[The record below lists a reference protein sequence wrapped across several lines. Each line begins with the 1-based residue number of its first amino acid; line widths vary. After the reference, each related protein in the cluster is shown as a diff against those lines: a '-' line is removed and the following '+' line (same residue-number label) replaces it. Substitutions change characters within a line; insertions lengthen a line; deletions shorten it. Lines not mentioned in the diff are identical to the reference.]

1 VEISSLGQDDLVLS
15 AGSLPRAGF
24 RDRVAAAVAGG
35 FSGISLW
42 ARQSERDKADGLDDV
57 EMRAILVDN
66 GLVVTEIE
74 AVSDVLGT
82 PATIT
87 SAGPREATCYR
98 IADALGARSIS
109 LVEGAGPPLDVG
121 LAARAFGAVC
131 DRAAI
136 SGLLVHIEYWP
147 GSRADLATAIAIVRK
162 AARRN
167 GGLLVDSWHTTRG
180 PGSLAVLAAVTDVPI
195 VAVQLTDGPLA
206 QDGEYLDETMHRRLV
221 PGDGEFDLDG
231 IIRML
236 DARGSTAPLAVE
248 VMSDALARLPAVE
261 VGRRLGEAT
270 RAVVDHA
277 RGAR

>member
-1 VEISSLGQDDLVLS
+1 MEISSLGQDDLVLS

-98 IADALGARSIS
+98 FADALGARSLS
-109 LVEGAGPPLDVG
+109 LVEGAGPPLDRA
-121 LAARAFGAVC
+121 AARVRAVC
-131 DRAAI
+131 DRAGDSAI
-136 SGLLVHIEYWP
+136 PRQYWP
-147 GSRADLATAIAIVRK
+147 GSRADLGCDRDRAGGTAK
-162 AARRN
+162 RR
-167 GGLLVDSWHTTRG
+167 LLVDSWHTTRG
-180 PGSLAVLAAVTDVPI
+180 PGSLAVLAAATDVPI
-195 VAVQLTDGPLA
+195 VAVQLNDGPLA

-236 DARGSTAPLAVE
+236 GARGSTAPLAVE

-270 RAVVDHA
+270 RAVVDRA